1 MKYYRVIDEKDKLIG
16 YTSSYVEEVPG
27 QQNLP
32 SRKKEMDEMDAS
44 VGLEPSDLS
53 GYDGVFDG

>member
-1 MKYYRVIDEKDKLIG
+1 MKYYRVIDEDDKLIG
-16 YTSSYVEEVPG
+16 YTSSYVEEIPD
-27 QQNLP
+27 QLP

-53 GYDGVFDG
+53 EYDGVFDG